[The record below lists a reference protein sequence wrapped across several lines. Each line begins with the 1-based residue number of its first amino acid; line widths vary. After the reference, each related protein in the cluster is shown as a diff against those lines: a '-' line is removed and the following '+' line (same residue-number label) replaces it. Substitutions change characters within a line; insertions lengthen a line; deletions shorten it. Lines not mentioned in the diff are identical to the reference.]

1 MLHFSHY
8 TTDSYLLLATYY
20 DPNGGTGACPPYN
33 SLGNNDLIVA
43 LGSGHWNGGSHCGET
58 MTVKYGSNTVNVVV
72 QDLCPGCQGANGI
85 DLTPGAISQL
95 DSNYVN
101 DGKITVNWTLP
112 TLP

>member
-8 TTDSYLLLATYY
+8 STDSHSPLATYY
-20 DPNGGTGACPPYN
+20 DPNGGTGACPPYL

-58 MTVKYGSNTVNVVV
+58 MTVTYGSNTVNVVV

-101 DGKITVNWTLP
+101 DGVITVTWSLP